1 MAVTSGRCGSVSAAG
16 RRVVPRG
23 RVGAGFSQSRDGR
36 VGAGVL
42 VPGVRRSGAWFRR
55 LGAVR
60 EAGTGRGLGPAGVG
74 QAVGSSAGE
83 AGPAEAESG
92 GGGVAVGDPDWRGV
106 QAGRC
111 GVGGDVEGV
120 GVEFGRSEAKTATS
134 AGVVSSGS
142 SAGFGT
148 AGAVPPSAF
157 GISPRFAGGEKNAL
171 PALQS
176 SKCRAASW

>member
-1 MAVTSGRCGSVSAAG
+1 MAATSGRCGSVSAAG
-16 RRVVPRG
+16 RRVVPGG

-42 VPGVRRSGAWFRR
+42 VSGVRRSGAWLRR

-74 QAVGSSAGE
+74 QAVGSSPCE
-83 AGPAEAESG
+83 AGRAAGASG
-92 GGGVAVGDPDWRGV
+92 GGGVTVGDPDWRGV
-106 QAGRC
+106 QVGWR
-111 GVGGDVEGV
+111 GVGRDVEGV
-120 GVEFGRSEAKTATS
+120 GEFGRSEAKTATS

-142 SAGFGT
+142 SPGFGT

-176 SKCRAASW
+176 SKCRAVSW